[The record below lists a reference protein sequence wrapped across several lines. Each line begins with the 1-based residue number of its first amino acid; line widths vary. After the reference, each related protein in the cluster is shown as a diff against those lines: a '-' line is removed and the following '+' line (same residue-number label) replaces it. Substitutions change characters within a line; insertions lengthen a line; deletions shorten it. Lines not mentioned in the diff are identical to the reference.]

1 MLGYKVI
8 IWIVISPMASD
19 IATTLFEELG
29 YDDVLKS
36 SLQITCICSL
46 VFFFWSGNDMGVLK
60 QMWSGQL
67 VWVHCSIKWVLH
79 YFILSKISALF
90 TSHCLVSNWG
100 GLGTSPSILGLLTK
114 DQQSQNE
121 NKEFYMCIIILI
133 SFGVNWANIEQH
145 IHVAIKTLKI
155 Y

>member
-1 MLGYKVI
+1 MDSHLSYGFWHCYNTLWRIGLRWCVKVI
-8 IWIVISPMASD
+8 TANYM
-19 IATTLFEELG
+19 
-29 YDDVLKS
+29 YMQS
-36 SLQITCICSL
+36 S
-46 VFFFWSGNDMGVLK
+46 FFFWSGNDMGVLK

-67 VWVHCSIKWVLH
+67 VWVHCSITWVLH